1 MGNGVCLPLGEVHEP
16 EPAGSAPTGHQ
27 EQHPQ
32 VWLLEQSLLAQ
43 AGEIKELGGH
53 LTNLPKMGVP
63 ETGMAESFF
72 DKLTLGDGNIKTA
85 WTAFLIATG

>member
-1 MGNGVCLPLGEVHEP
+1 MCLPLRGVHEP
-16 EPAGSAPTGHQ
+16 EPAGSVPTGHQ

-43 AGEIKELGGH
+43 AGETKELGGH

-63 ETGMAESFF
+63 ETGLVESLF
-72 DKLTLGDGNIKTA
+72 DKLTLGDGNIET
-85 WTAFLIATG
+85 LLGPPSS